1 MRISGVL
8 VALVCGLISVGAAI
22 EQPQQSASSQMVAS
36 SNPERFDGAAGIG
49 PDSSAS
55 DRADRE
61 YRRLDPSRDGDLTCY
76 TMDSYLVKRQ
86 SADSDVVEP
95 SGHSSCQR
103 ASKYGV
109 KAAVGVAPSR

>member
-1 MRISGVL
+1 LYANFWRAGCFGVRIGF
-8 VALVCGLISVGAAI
+8 GGRGGGAAAA
-22 EQPQQSASSQMVAS
+22 EC
-36 SNPERFDGAAGIG
+36 DGAAGIG
-49 PDSSAS
+49 RPDSSAS

-76 TMDSYLVKRQ
+76 TIDSYLVKRQ

-109 KAAVGVAPSR
+109 KAAVGAGKAASH